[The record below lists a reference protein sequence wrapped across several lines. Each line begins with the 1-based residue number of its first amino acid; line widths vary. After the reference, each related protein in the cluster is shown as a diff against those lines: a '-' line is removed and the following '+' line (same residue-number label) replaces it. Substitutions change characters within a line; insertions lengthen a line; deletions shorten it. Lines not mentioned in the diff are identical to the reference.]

1 MWLFYL
7 LCWAAIALGAA
18 TNQSTTTAHMESM
31 RAAPATELLS
41 QLSSCALKCVVQEA
55 PKVGCGILDIVCQ
68 CASEPLYG
76 HLTECVINSC
86 TIGEAIGLAK
96 VDAQQ
101 CHRPTDSRQR
111 MIAGISI
118 ASAVVIL
125 SAYILRM
132 ISRLA
137 ISRYCWWDDLF
148 HTISIG
154 FVIPMTVFAN
164 LMATHGF
171 GKHLFQIE
179 PEDAPKLW
187 AWFYIC
193 QILWAFN
200 ILALKMSIL
209 CLYLRLFPGRRFR
222 IVCTSALALLVISS
236 LLLIAF
242 DIFQCNPVSAAWTLQ
257 HGDAQCM
264 DLTAVALANAA
275 VNIFTETAIL
285 IIPLPILVKLKMSTR
300 QKAEVIG
307 LLSLGSI
314 VIIVAAIRVPSLQ
327 TLKSLVDATYTNAP
341 VFMWTCLEAMVAH
354 LCVVAPAIKLL
365 FTSVKTQ
372 VSTSLEN
379 SNTFGYYQSFDGKG
393 GEKSWKV
400 STVCREGSVTR
411 TGGDQPQQKGQNQ
424 GQGHHTR
431 EEEEEG
437 GVGGNYQMGSLQQQE
452 DGIHLATRIERKTE
466 PKHVQHK
473 RDTSWLV

>member
-1 MWLFYL
+1 MWLLHL
-7 LCWAAIALGAA
+7 LCWVAVTLGAA
-18 TNQSTTTAHMESM
+18 TNQSTTTDHLEST
-31 RAAPATELLS
+31 RAAPATQLLS

-55 PKVGCGILDIVCQ
+55 PKVGCGILDVECQ

-76 HLTECVINSC
+76 LLAECVIDSC
-86 TIGEAIGLAK
+86 TIAEAIGLAK

-101 CHRPTDSRQR
+101 CHRPTDTRER

-125 SAYILRM
+125 GAYILR
-132 ISRLA
+132 IVSRLA

-148 HTISIG
+148 HTLSIG

-200 ILALKMSIL
+200 ILALKISIL

-222 IVCTSALALLVISS
+222 IVCTSALALLVVSS

-242 DIFQCNPVSAAWTLQ
+242 DIFQCNPVSAAWKLQ

-275 VNIFTETAIL
+275 VNIFTEAAIL
-285 IIPLPILVKLKMSTR
+285 VIPLPILVKLKMSTR

-307 LLSLGSI
+307 LLSLGTI
-314 VIIVAAIRVPSLQ
+314 VIIVAAIRIPSLQ

-341 VFMWTCLEAMVAH
+341 VFVWTCVEAMVAH
-354 LCVVAPAIKLL
+354 LCVAAPAIKLL

-400 STVCREGSVTR
+400 STVCRKGSLTR
-411 TGGDQPQQKGQNQ
+411 TGGGQPQQKSQAQ
-424 GQGHHTR
+424 DQSYHTK
-431 EEEEEG
+431 G
-437 GVGGNYQMGSLQQQE
+437 GGKRGKSAGT
-452 DGIHLATRIERKTE
+452 TRGAIMERKKTVFAWRRE
-466 PKHVQHK
+466 
-473 RDTSWLV
+473 

>member
-1 MWLFYL
+1 MWLLHL
-7 LCWAAIALGAA
+7 LCWAVVALGAA
-18 TNQSTTTAHMESM
+18 TNQSTTADHLEST
-31 RAAPATELLS
+31 RAAPATQLLS

-55 PKVGCGILDIVCQ
+55 PKVGCGILDVECQ
-68 CASEPLYG
+68 CTSEPLYG
-76 HLTECVINSC
+76 LLAECVIDSC
-86 TIGEAIGLAK
+86 TIAEAIGLAK

-101 CHRPTDSRQR
+101 CHRPTDTRER

-125 SAYILRM
+125 GAYILRI
-132 ISRLA
+132 ISRLT

-148 HTISIG
+148 HTLSIG

-164 LMATHGF
+164 L
-171 GKHLFQIE
+171 I
-179 PEDAPKLW
+179 
-187 AWFYIC
+187 YVC

-200 ILALKMSIL
+200 ILALKISIL

-222 IVCTSALALLVISS
+222 IVCTSALALLVVSS

-264 DLTAVALANAA
+264 DLTVVALANAA
-275 VNIFTETAIL
+275 VNIFTEAAIL
-285 IIPLPILVKLKMSTR
+285 VIPLPILVKLKMSTR

-307 LLSLGSI
+307 LLSLGAMQANS
-314 VIIVAAIRVPSLQ
+314 VIIVAAIRIPSLQ

-341 VFMWTCLEAMVAH
+341 VFVWTCVEAMVAH
-354 LCVVAPAIKLL
+354 LCVAAPAIKLL

-393 GEKSWKV
+393 A
-400 STVCREGSVTR
+400 RR
-411 TGGDQPQQKGQNQ
+411 A
-424 GQGHHTR
+424 R
-431 EEEEEG
+431 
-437 GVGGNYQMGSLQQQE
+437 
-452 DGIHLATRIERKTE
+452 R
-466 PKHVQHK
+466 
-473 RDTSWLV
+473 